1 MVSEKL
7 NLWYCDTFV
16 STPWQ
21 FYLLIV
27 PLIGAFFY
35 GRGKYKL
42 AWSLIGVSARH
53 PIDFFGA
60 HQSRVHVLARIGRK

>member
-21 FYLLIV
+21 FFFLIL
-27 PLIGAFFY
+27 PLFGAFLY
-35 GRGKYKL
+35 GREKYRL
-42 AWSLIGVSARH
+42 AWTLIGVWIFVQVTFSALTNLVFNCS
-53 PIDFFGA
+53 IE
-60 HQSRVHVLARIGRK
+60 

>member
-1 MVSEKL
+1 MDSEKL

-27 PLIGAFFY
+27 PLLGAFFY

-42 AWSLIGVSARH
+42 AWSLIGVWLFIQLIFSALTNLV
-53 PIDFFGA
+53 FTC
-60 HQSRVHVLARIGRK
+60 SLE

>member
-21 FYLLIV
+21 FYFLIV
-27 PLIGAFFY
+27 PLVGAFFY
-35 GRGKYKL
+35 GREKYKL
-42 AWSLIGVSARH
+42 AWSLIGFWVVTQVIFSALTNLV
-53 PIDFFGA
+53 FSCA
-60 HQSRVHVLARIGRK
+60 LE

>member
-1 MVSEKL
+1 MDSEKL

-27 PLIGAFFY
+27 PLLGAFFY

-42 AWSLIGVSARH
+42 AWSLIGVWLGIQLIFSALTH
-53 PIDFFGA
+53 LVFTC
-60 HQSRVHVLARIGRK
+60 SLE

>member
-21 FYLLIV
+21 FYFLIV
-27 PLIGAFFY
+27 PLVGAFFY

-42 AWSLIGVSARH
+42 AWSLIGFWVVTQVIFSALTNLV
-53 PIDFFGA
+53 FTC
-60 HQSRVHVLARIGRK
+60 SLE

>member
-1 MVSEKL
+1 MDSEKL

-27 PLIGAFFY
+27 PLLGAFFY

-42 AWSLIGVSARH
+42 AWSLIGGWLVVQLIFSALTNLV
-53 PIDFFGA
+53 FTC
-60 HQSRVHVLARIGRK
+60 SLE

>member
-27 PLIGAFFY
+27 PLVGAFFY

-42 AWSLIGVSARH
+42 AWSLIGFWVATQVIFSALTNLV
-53 PIDFFGA
+53 F
-60 HQSRVHVLARIGRK
+60 SCSLE

>member
-21 FYLLIV
+21 FYFLIV
-27 PLIGAFFY
+27 PLVGAFFY

-42 AWSLIGVSARH
+42 AWSLIGFWVVTPS
-53 PIDFFGA
+53 DLFGA
-60 HQSRVHVLARIGRK
+60 HQSRVQLLARIGAK